1 MDLVKILLL
10 PVISIC
16 VFLLPLS
23 FTLGLILAQTVFLVF
38 KRIPIGDFFRDV
50 RFFLFYLL
58 LFYFFAVIQNFF
70 SLISIDEMSFTKA
83 LFCSVKNAFFNKSI
97 YSLFIKFFCVIQ
109 TAFLFYRTTTT
120 LQIRCGL
127 EKLGLG
133 QNALNLISLF
143 FSFIPLALKDW
154 RQIQKAWLSRGG
166 KKSLR
171 MLLVLLPVFFSVAM
185 NQAYKTSKAILNRT
199 KD

>member
-58 LFYFFAVIQNFF
+58 LFYFFAVIQN
-70 SLISIDEMSFTKA
+70 
-83 LFCSVKNAFFNKSI
+83 VHH
-97 YSLFIKFFCVIQ
+97 
-109 TAFLFYRTTTT
+109 TAHA
-120 LQIRCGL
+120 GDD
-127 EKLGLG
+127 
-133 QNALNLISLF
+133 A
-143 FSFIPLALKDW
+143 DD
-154 RQIQKAWLSRGG
+154 
-166 KKSLR
+166 LR
-171 MLLVLLPVFFSVAM
+171 
-185 NQAYKTSKAILNRT
+185 
-199 KD
+199 